1 MRWKSLL
8 IGFATL
14 VALGFGAWASDTRE
28 VTEVAL
34 PNARTAQ
41 ADATAAPSPLRPS
54 EGMPRYATMTPPS
67 DDVPAAAPTDKVS
80 VAPAPAMSS
89 QPPPAQPR
97 YASQRAPSNEQVP
110 VAGLRP
116 SDVTLYRL
124 GPGDKVRVTIF
135 NETDLSGDFAI
146 DGQGF
151 VRLPLVGQ
159 VPAAGFTTLGLE
171 ARIGEV
177 FVNGGYLLNPRI
189 SVEIVNYRPFY
200 IIGEVS
206 KPGEYPYVNAMSVP
220 NAIALA
226 GGYTDRAVESTI
238 YVRHQGEAKEHQLRA
253 DETTHIRP
261 GDVLRVDR
269 SGYWTVMTLLA
280 PLISPFAT
288 TAYILK

>member
-1 MRWKSLL
+1 MGWKSLL

-14 VALGFGAWASDTRE
+14 VALCFGALADD
-28 VTEVAL
+28 
-34 PNARTAQ
+34 ARP
-41 ADATAAPSPLRPS
+41 AAPDVGQSLRPS
-54 EGMPRYATMTPPS
+54 ESIPRYATMTPPPP
-67 DDVPAAAPTDKVS
+67 DELPPQAPAAAPTARVS
-80 VAPAPAMSS
+80 VVPAPAMSS
-89 QPPPAQPR
+89 APQPLPAQPR
-97 YASQRAPSNEQVP
+97 YATQQAPSNEQVT

-116 SDVTLYRL
+116 SDDSLYRL

-159 VPAAGFTTLGLE
+159 VAAAGFTTLGLE

-200 IIGEVS
+200 IIGEVA

-238 YVRHQGEAKEHQLRA
+238 YVRHQGEATERKLRA
-253 DETTHIRP
+253 DETTHINP
-261 GDVLRVDR
+261 GDVIRVDR